1 MRLYYTSHLR
11 KYDMGVL
18 QLGISVFPIHF
29 IPPGA
34 EAFLSY
40 GLCKT
45 EKFEEV
51 KLGDVPLLRFLAL
64 QQSSGLIPKLPIL
77 SHRLKE
83 WLKPGAQKSDK
94 HKLCKK
100 GTSQGFRGNKDRTA
114 QWKYQGE
121 GEHLEKGGQSIVSGK
136 GAGNAVSGHGRTNA
150 VMDSEQQWL
159 PARANSR

>member
-51 KLGDVPLLRFLAL
+51 KLRDIHSLRFLVL
-64 QQSSGLIPKLPIL
+64 QQSSGLITKLTSL
-77 SHRLKE
+77 SHRFE
-83 WLKPGAQKSDK
+83 ERLKPGAQKESD
-94 HKLCKK
+94 
-100 GTSQGFRGNKDRTA
+100 
-114 QWKYQGE
+114 
-121 GEHLEKGGQSIVSGK
+121 
-136 GAGNAVSGHGRTNA
+136 
-150 VMDSEQQWL
+150 
-159 PARANSR
+159 

>member
-1 MRLYYTSHLR
+1 MGGQLVELTGSSGCGDVRHTRCILLVTAHSGFPEHCGPPPPHVLSRVFLSTLGIHDTSGMRLYYTSHLR

-51 KLGDVPLLRFLAL
+51 KLRRAFLEA
-64 QQSSGLIPKLPIL
+64 PCL
-77 SHRLKE
+77 SVRVL
-83 WLKPGAQKSDK
+83 
-94 HKLCKK
+94 
-100 GTSQGFRGNKDRTA
+100 
-114 QWKYQGE
+114 
-121 GEHLEKGGQSIVSGK
+121 
-136 GAGNAVSGHGRTNA
+136 
-150 VMDSEQQWL
+150 
-159 PARANSR
+159 ARSLNSRSRATNLKND

>member
-18 QLGISVFPIHF
+18 QLGIEVFPIHF

-51 KLGDVPLLRFLAL
+51 NLRDTHSLRFLVL
-64 QQSSGLIPKLPIL
+64 HWRCGIIPKLTNL
-77 SHRLKE
+77 SHRFE
-83 WLKPGAQKSDK
+83 
-94 HKLCKK
+94 
-100 GTSQGFRGNKDRTA
+100 
-114 QWKYQGE
+114 E
-121 GEHLEKGGQSIVSGK
+121 
-136 GAGNAVSGHGRTNA
+136 
-150 VMDSEQQWL
+150 
-159 PARANSR
+159 